1 VENEAYRRVVAR
13 VAVLEGGIER
23 LAVLLGVSSSLVTR
37 WIEGLAPIPADKFLR
52 CVDYLL
58 DHNLPMGDVRHSVAD
73 ETKPRIIRL

>member
-13 VAVLEGGIER
+13 VAILEGGIER

-37 WIEGLAPIPADKFLR
+37 WIQGLAPIPADISLR

-58 DHNLPMGDVRHSVAD
+58 DHTVPMGDVKHPVAD
-73 ETKPRIIRL
+73 ETKPGSA